1 MGGVISLH
9 IRVLTG
15 PIAAVAAGMV
25 LAAATACGGGG
36 NPEPRGITAL
46 PSATP
51 DPQAADTGALPLERF
66 VYEASLTLQ
75 GSGEDA
81 KELFVSTR
89 GIFVSP
95 DQHAFTYRTELGEG
109 EAEQQLVMVDGS
121 VWYRSGGAGPWQKM
135 ELEDELVQDLLDV
148 AFTALRPD
156 FLGGIE
162 FERVRANVLRLSS
175 TEEFVNEIR
184 AYHYQVG
191 VEGREYLEALQ
202 VGDEGLRSAADL
214 EWDLWLA
221 RDGAWPVRLQARGTV
236 AVDLTVLQTLELKAP
251 TRWEIRIDVSRP
263 DDPTLEINT
272 PEAG

>member
-1 MGGVISLH
+1 MGGVISMH
-9 IRVLTG
+9 IRVRTG
-15 PIAAVAAGMV
+15 PIAAVVAGMA
-25 LAAATACGGGG
+25 LAVAMACGGDGSS
-36 NPEPRGITAL
+36 EPRGITAL
-46 PSATP
+46 PSALP
-51 DPQAADTGALPLERF
+51 DPQAADIGALPLERF
-66 VYEASLTLQ
+66 VYEVSLTLQ

-81 KELFVSTR
+81 RELFVSTR

-109 EAEQQLVMVDGS
+109 VVEQQLVMVDGS
-121 VWYRSGGAGPWQKM
+121 VWYRSGDGRWQNTD
-135 ELEDELVQDLLDV
+135 LEDELVQDLLDV

-156 FLGGIE
+156 FLAGAE
-162 FERVRANVLRLSS
+162 FDRVRANVLRLPS

-191 VEGREYLEALQ
+191 AEGRDFLEALQ
-202 VGDEGLRSAADL
+202 VGDEGLRSAANL

-221 RDGAWPVRLQARGTV
+221 RDGSWPVRLQARGTV

-251 TRWEIRIDVSRP
+251 TQWEIRIDVSRP
-263 DDPTLEINT
+263 DDPTLAINT

>member
-1 MGGVISLH
+1 MRN
-9 IRVLTG
+9 RVTAGPLT
-15 PIAAVAAGMV
+15 AVVAGMV
-25 LAAATACGGGG
+25 LAVTVACGGGG
-36 NPEPRGITAL
+36 SSEPRAITAL
-46 PSATP
+46 PTTTP
-51 DPQAADTGALPLERF
+51 DPQAADTGALPLDRF

-81 KELFVSTR
+81 RELFVSTS
-89 GIFVSP
+89 GMFVSP

-109 EAEQQLVMVDGS
+109 VAEQQLVMVDGS
-121 VWYRSGGAGPWQKM
+121 VWYRNGDGPWEVT

-156 FLGGIE
+156 FLGGAE
-162 FERVRANVLRLSS
+162 FERVRANVLRLPS

-191 VEGREYLEALQ
+191 VEGREFLEALQ
-202 VGDEGLRSAADL
+202 VGEAGLRSAADL

-221 RDGAWPVRLQARGTV
+221 RDGSWPVRLQAKGTV

-263 DDPTLEINT
+263 DDPTLAINT

>member
-1 MGGVISLH
+1 MGGVNSMH
-9 IRVLTG
+9 IRVPAG
-15 PIAAVAAGMV
+15 PAAAVAAGMV
-25 LAAATACGGGG
+25 LAVAMACGGGG
-36 NPEPRGITAL
+36 SSEPRAITAL

-51 DPQAADTGALPLERF
+51 EPQAADAGALPLERF

-75 GSGEDA
+75 GSGDDA
-81 KELFVSTR
+81 RELFVSTR

-121 VWYRSGGAGPWQKM
+121 VWYRSGDGPWQKT
-135 ELEDELVQDLLDV
+135 ELEDELVQNLLDV

-156 FLGGIE
+156 FLGGAE
-162 FERVRANVLRLSS
+162 FERVRANVLRLPS

-184 AYHYQVG
+184 AFHYQVG

-221 RDGAWPVRLQARGTV
+221 RDGSWPVRLQARGTV

-263 DDPTLEINT
+263 DDPTLVINT